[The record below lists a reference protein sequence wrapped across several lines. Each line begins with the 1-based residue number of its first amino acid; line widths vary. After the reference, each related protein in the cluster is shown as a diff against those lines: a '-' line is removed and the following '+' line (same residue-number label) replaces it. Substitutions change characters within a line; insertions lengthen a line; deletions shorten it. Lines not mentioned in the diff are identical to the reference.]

1 MQPKVFGKTDVG
13 KKRKNNEDAFLIDEE
28 LGLYAVADGMGGH
41 AAGEVASNMA
51 LDITKKELNNWS
63 GVLNEYKPD
72 SSAEVRDVILNL
84 IEETLQRA
92 CQAVYKESVD
102 NPDRQ
107 GMGTTVSMVLIKND
121 SAFLGHVGDS
131 RIYLVRQ
138 GAVHQLSE
146 DHSLVNEMYKQG
158 RIGTSEAEQASYRN
172 VITRAVGHTER
183 VRVDTLQMD
192 LLPGDRLLL
201 CSDGL
206 SDYLRPGDI
215 EKILKAGPVE
225 GSPDR
230 FVEYALGRGGK
241 DNVTVV
247 LVEIP
252 GDDATSAD
260 ALLHRMKAM
269 YDAPLFSLL
278 EYRELVALMSVSYI
292 RKVSEGEFITQK
304 DETTDELLILTQ
316 GEARVLVEEREV
328 ARVREGTHIGEI
340 SFFSTAPRATTVQAT
355 TASELLVVGRQ
366 QFYKFLNRE
375 TVAGMK
381 ILWRLVQMS
390 IRRTHKTAVTRVVE
404 DLTPPW
410 MLRKKPG
417 EELDPEDW

>member
-1 MQPKVFGKTDVG
+1 
-13 KKRKNNEDAFLIDEE
+13 
-28 LGLYAVADGMGGH
+28 
-41 AAGEVASNMA
+41 
-51 LDITKKELNNWS
+51 
-63 GVLNEYKPD
+63 
-72 SSAEVRDVILNL
+72 
-84 IEETLQRA
+84 
-92 CQAVYKESVD
+92 
-102 NPDRQ
+102 
-107 GMGTTVSMVLIKND
+107 
-121 SAFLGHVGDS
+121 
-131 RIYLVRQ
+131 
-138 GAVHQLSE
+138 
-146 DHSLVNEMYKQG
+146 
-158 RIGTSEAEQASYRN
+158 
-172 VITRAVGHTER
+172 
-183 VRVDTLQMD
+183 
-192 LLPGDRLLL
+192 LL

-225 GSPDR
+225 KSPDR

-252 GDDATSAD
+252 GDDATSAN

-340 SFFSTAPRATTVQAT
+340 SFFSTVPRATTVQAT

-410 MLRKKPG
+410 MMRKKPG